1 MRQVKAK
8 RLRKEFNKMHP
19 EGYTSNAWRKFKKE
33 NRL

>member
-8 RLRKEFNKMHP
+8 RLRREFNNMHP
-19 EGYTSNAWRKFKKE
+19 DGYTSNAWRKFKKE